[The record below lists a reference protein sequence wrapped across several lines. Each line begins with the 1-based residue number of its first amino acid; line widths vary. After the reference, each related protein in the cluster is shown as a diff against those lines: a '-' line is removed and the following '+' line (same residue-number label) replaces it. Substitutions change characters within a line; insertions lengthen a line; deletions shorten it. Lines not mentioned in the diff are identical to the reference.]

1 MLQIIMK
8 ALRYRMVSNLALLAS
23 IAAGVCLIFSVTLIQ
38 FGVSDG
44 LEKARQQLGVD
55 ILVVPSG
62 ASVDPGEIL
71 YGGSPSNIYMKKE
84 LEQEVAKTKGV
95 RRVTAQF
102 FTQSLISDCCDVGLA
117 IRMIGYDPKTDWLV
131 QPWLKNIARTELSD
145 DEAIVGSDVT
155 TVQNNKIMIL
165 NKPFRVVATMEPS
178 GTGLDRSILT
188 NINTARQTASH
199 SFSLEKV
206 WQQNGEAVNLISAIL
221 VEMEP
226 GADVKEIIA
235 HLENF
240 NQVRAFSATE
250 TKKRTYEQLSVITGL
265 LEVSGIVALLASMI
279 QLISRLYTLT
289 IERKGEWGLYLAL
302 GATPRKIALLIISE
316 AGILCSLG
324 AAIGLVCGYVLYLW
338 SIGFIGVHQAFPFV
352 YPGIG
357 LTVLI
362 AAFIFFFWLLMGIIA
377 SWIPAYRGSH
387 IEPTLVMTRGEFD

>member
-8 ALRYRMVSNLALLAS
+8 ALRYRMISNLALLAS

-44 LEKARQQLGVD
+44 VEKAWQQLGAD

-95 RRVTAQF
+95 RRITAQF
-102 FTQSLISDCCDVGLA
+102 FTQSLTGDCCDVGLA

-145 DEAIVGSDVT
+145 DEVIIGSDVK

-165 NKPFRVVATMEPS
+165 NRTFRVAATMEPS
-178 GTGLDRSILT
+178 GTGLDHSILT
-188 NINTARQTASH
+188 NINTARQTAAN

-206 WQQNGEAVNLISAIL
+206 WQQNGEADNLISAIL
-221 VEMEP
+221 VEVEP

-250 TKKRTYEQLSVITGL
+250 TKQRTYEQLSVITGL
-265 LEVSGIVALLASMI
+265 LAVSGIVALLASMI

-289 IERKGEWGLYLAL
+289 IERQGEWGLYLAL

-316 AGILCSLG
+316 TGILCSLG
-324 AAIGLVCGYVLYLW
+324 ASVGLVFGYALYVW
-338 SIGFIGVHQAFPFV
+338 SVSFIGAHQGFPFA
-352 YPGIG
+352 YPGMG
-357 LTVLI
+357 LTLLI
-362 AAFIFFFWLLMGIIA
+362 AAIIFFFWLSVGILA
-377 SWIPAYRGSH
+377 AWIPAYRGSR